1 MNLVTELIDEKRAA
15 HAGTTDAAAGV
26 DASNVERLL
35 DAWSGPAQRADQERD
50 LAHHRASYAAQRARN
65 DLEEAEDE
73 RRQHESREAP
83 PSVSPML
90 IMLALVV
97 LFVIE
102 VIGATI
108 MLEGIGIPLR
118 HRLAA
123 ATAYAVG
130 MVVVTRLT
138 AWFVEN
144 RKPGPLGWLGAGG
157 AIVLYSA
164 VIVLGAA
171 ARFLVDGDELSVVE
185 LIVEGTVACVCVIG
199 PAIAMHFASIYF
211 LRARPAQKSRS
222 AAAKRVAALART
234 LTSSH
239 AMLERAQRAA
249 RDSDARRVRMKA
261 AYLAAHRRELARL
274 ARMDELLS
282 RNANDSTNERAKP

>member
-1 MNLVTELIDEKRAA
+1 MSFVTEMIDEKRAA

-26 DASNVERLL
+26 DASNAERLL
-35 DAWSGPAQRADQERD
+35 DAWNGPAQRADPETD
-50 LAHHRASYAAQRARN
+50 LAHRRVSFEAQRARN
-65 DLEEAEDE
+65 ELGEAEDE
-73 RRQHESREAP
+73 RRQHESREA
-83 PSVSPML
+83 SNSISPML

-102 VIGATI
+102 VVGATI

-123 ATAYAVG
+123 ATAYAIG

-144 RKPGPLGWLGAGG
+144 RKPGPLGWLGASA
-157 AIVLYSA
+157 AIALYSA
-164 VIVLGAA
+164 IIVLGAA
-171 ARFLVDGDELSVVE
+171 ARFLVDEEDLSVVE
-185 LIVEGTVACVCVIG
+185 LVVEGMVACVCVIG

-211 LRARPAQKSRS
+211 LRARPSQKGRR
-222 AAAKRVAALART
+222 AAAKREAALLRT
-234 LTSSH
+234 LKSSH
-239 AMLERAQRAA
+239 TTLERAQSAA
-249 RDSDARRVRMKA
+249 RDAESRRLRMKS

-274 ARMDELLS
+274 ARMNELLS
-282 RNANDSTNERAKP
+282 RNVTEFDTEGKAP